1 MKLLHFDYPEDEA
14 ARYNTGNT
22 LLSEKKKKK
31 SAGNTVIGFQE
42 PSIKQVQICN

>member
-1 MKLLHFDYPEDEA
+1 MKLLNFDYPEDEA

-22 LLSEKKKKK
+22 LLSGKKK